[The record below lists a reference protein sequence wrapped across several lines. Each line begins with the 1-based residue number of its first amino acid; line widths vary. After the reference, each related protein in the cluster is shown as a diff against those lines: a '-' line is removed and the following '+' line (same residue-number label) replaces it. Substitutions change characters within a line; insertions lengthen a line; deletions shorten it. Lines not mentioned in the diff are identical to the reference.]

1 LQAKKLLRGLH
12 LKARSLETAMRS
24 ITLAVSIPLVLACDS
39 VAPPTSWRPA
49 ERIAGSW
56 QWVRS
61 VDVNSGRTIT
71 PSDTGF
77 SAAIT
82 FVATSGREGTYVFQ
96 RTGGESIRGSFSI
109 TSEDAPGNDFITVS
123 ASFPF
128 ITANAWVAA
137 GSDSLHLGGVFER
150 GFNSTYAR
158 VKQ

>member
-1 LQAKKLLRGLH
+1 
-12 LKARSLETAMRS
+12 MRS
-24 ITLAVSIPLVLACDS
+24 IILAVSAALVLACDS

-61 VDVNSGRTIT
+61 VDVKSGRTIT
-71 PSDTGF
+71 PNDTGF

-96 RTGGESIRGSFSI
+96 RTGGEPISGSFSI
-109 TSEDAPGNDFITVS
+109 TSEDEPGNEFITVS

-128 ITANAWVAA
+128 ITENAWVAA
-137 GSDSLHLGGVFER
+137 GSDSLRLGGVFEG